1 MRVVYDSI
9 TGQGA
14 RFTTALGYPMV
25 AIDQYEPQADE
36 KLLLVTR
43 THKFGEIPPST
54 QAFLNAYSDH
64 VAGVA
69 VGGNRN
75 WGLNYGAA
83 GDKIVAAYGIPL
95 VCKFEAA
102 GMPSERATAK
112 AWLDEQ
118 S

>member
-25 AIDQYEPQADE
+25 AISECIPEPSEQ
-36 KLLLVTR
+36 LLLVTR

-54 QAFLNAYSDH
+54 QEFLNSYAPH
-64 VAGVA
+64 VVGVA

-95 VCKFEAA
+95 ICKFEAS
-102 GMPSERATAK
+102 GMPSERATVK
-112 AWLDEQ
+112 AWLDEHR
-118 S
+118 

>member
-9 TGQGA
+9 TGQGL

-25 AIDQYEPQADE
+25 AIDQCEPAPYE

-54 QAFLNAYSDH
+54 QLFLDAHAAH

-75 WGLNYGAA
+75 WGINYGAA
-83 GDKIVAAYGIPL
+83 GDKIAAQYGIPL

-102 GMPSERATAK
+102 GMPSERAMVK
-112 AWLDEQ
+112 AWLDEH